1 MATINSHE
9 ASPST
14 SRRSYEAYLSFRG
27 VDTNKRFA
35 DHLYRALMRK
45 GLSTFRD
52 DDELERG
59 EDIMPE
65 LQKAIEGSRVSIIVL
80 SKNYASSRRCLE
92 ELVMI
97 LKCRSSGHLILPV
110 FYDVDPSEVRTQT
123 GSLKEAF
130 MRHERRIEMEMGEQ
144 KEYLKGKVQEWRMAL
159 KEVAN
164 LAGFH
169 LSQNIFEAY
178 KSKIIQHVRVIVT
191 EFVTINNRA
200 HPGSHDGNYFCASCN
215 MCVSGLEDERTRGKR
230 SRDEMSSHVFS
241 LDILQQHFGNK
252 REDVAKSLGTVYSEI
267 EAARGSSKRVFQ
279 LEGQTT
285 QSTNREGISSHVF
298 SLDILQPHFG
308 SKREDVAK
316 SLGISVSTL
325 KRICRYHGI
334 PRWPNRIR
342 SSVSGL
348 PNPYGEKNPLPTFNT
363 LSTNGQ
369 TTMENEVGGQ
379 NLEPNECLPDSFDDP
394 NFQNTRIGS
403 ISEFGKTPTFYD
415 SLSGHCHDAEFCFS
429 AVYSETEVAG
439 DSSEWVFQLE
449 GQTTQSIA
457 CANSN
462 ALVFPQRHIASE
474 EVLNE
479 NGGSSE
485 DRRDSLASQAE
496 ASFEGHVSE
505 SSNLT
510 VLACSDAAAPN
521 QPLATMPT
529 VPNIIPHVTGGSSE
543 TFQLEKEMGGQ
554 IREPNE
560 FLPDSFQDPSLCD
573 AGNDS
578 IVEIGKTPAFHDSFH
593 GNHCDVEFCFSS
605 VYNETGAAGGSS
617 RWAFQLEG
625 QTTQIPSY
633 PIPDVLVSKPHIASI
648 EVLSENMGR
657 AEDRRIL
664 LPSQETSQKEAFL
677 QGHVFES
684 SNLTVPT
691 FSDAAAPSQ
700 PLATILH
707 TIPTIPPM
715 VPRLTGGSSEFSGC
729 PNLSGIVDPHPQIT
743 STQILSENMR
753 TLEDLGIFL
762 VSQEPF
768 MEGCGSGSINPTI
781 PSCLDPAPSQQP
793 MMPPSS
799 LVDPHPQIASTQ
811 ILCDNMGTSEALSIF
826 LVSQEPFMKES
837 GSGSNNQTIPSC
849 LDPAPSQQ
857 PRMPPLIA
865 SQDTSSVRVKAT
877 YGRTTIAFKLS
888 FASGIIQ
895 LKEEVSKRLWFE
907 LGNFDLKYK
916 DADGDLVSIVC
927 DDDVRDYLQ
936 LLTSL
941 GNQVSKLFVS

>member
-252 REDVAKSLGTVYSEI
+252 REDVAKSLGISISTLKRNCRYHGIPRWPNRIRNNAVYSEI

-394 NFQNTRIGS
+394 NFQNTRI
-403 ISEFGKTPTFYD
+403 
-415 SLSGHCHDAEFCFS
+415 

>member
-252 REDVAKSLGTVYSEI
+252 REDVAKSLGISISTLKRNCRYHGIPRWPNRIRNNAVYSEI

-316 SLGISVSTL
+316 SLGT
-325 KRICRYHGI
+325 
-334 PRWPNRIR
+334 
-342 SSVSGL
+342 
-348 PNPYGEKNPLPTFNT
+348 
-363 LSTNGQ
+363 
-369 TTMENEVGGQ
+369 
-379 NLEPNECLPDSFDDP
+379 
-394 NFQNTRIGS
+394 
-403 ISEFGKTPTFYD
+403 
-415 SLSGHCHDAEFCFS
+415 
-429 AVYSETEVAG
+429 VYSETEVAG